1 MKNTILVFLFSA
13 FCLCNAYSQKLDS
26 ILNRSNLSFNFGPA
40 HDFFA
45 CCAEKPPSKL
55 PITDFTDKS
64 NVGEVFGFEF
74 GYRPKDKK
82 NEWGFGFAKQVS
94 RKDYAATVETS
105 LAIVEIG
112 DDEFGGFRLRNTKNF
127 HYLFLKRHFVDE
139 KFIGTFGIYN
149 LRYRDQSVE
158 VIANSDKT
166 LVFLSE
172 SSINI
177 DFGVFIGA
185 EYYVPV
191 RKNFQVG
198 VRSRLYYTQG
208 YSESFESFE
217 VTPVIRFK
225 L

>member
-1 MKNTILVFLFSA
+1 MKKALTFFCVFVFFHVNTF
-13 FCLCNAYSQKLDS
+13 SQKLDS
-26 ILNRSNLSFNFGPA
+26 IFDRSTFSFNYGLA

-45 CCAEKPPSKL
+45 CCAEKPPTGI
-55 PITDFTDKS
+55 PITNFSDKS
-64 NVGEVFGFEF
+64 GVGEVFGFEY

-94 RKDYAATVETS
+94 RKDYTAVVETS

-112 DDEFGGFRLRNTKNF
+112 DFRLRNTKNF
-127 HYLFLKRHFVDE
+127 HYLFLKRHFIEE
-139 KFIGTFGIYN
+139 KVIGTFGIYN

-166 LVFLSE
+166 RVPLRE
-172 SSINI
+172 SSIEI
-177 DFGVFIGA
+177 DFGVFLGV
-185 EYYVPV
+185 EYYVPI
-191 RKNFQVG
+191 RSFQIG

-217 VTPVIRFK
+217 ITPVIRFK

>member
-1 MKNTILVFLFSA
+1 MKKVILSTILLLFLIVQGSA
-13 FCLCNAYSQKLDS
+13 QKLDS
-26 ILNRSNLSFNFGPA
+26 ILDRSTLSFNYGPA

-64 NVGEVFGFEF
+64 NVGEIFGFEF

-127 HYLFLKRHFVDE
+127 HY
-139 KFIGTFGIYN
+139 IYRRQLN
-149 LRYRDQSVE
+149 R
-158 VIANSDKT
+158 
-166 LVFLSE
+166 
-172 SSINI
+172 
-177 DFGVFIGA
+177 
-185 EYYVPV
+185 
-191 RKNFQVG
+191 
-198 VRSRLYYTQG
+198 
-208 YSESFESFE
+208 
-217 VTPVIRFK
+217 
-225 L
+225 

>member
-1 MKNTILVFLFSA
+1 MKKTILFLLLIVSSISIGF
-13 FCLCNAYSQKLDS
+13 SQKLDS
-26 ILNRSNLSFNFGPA
+26 ILNRSNLGFNYGPA

-45 CCAEKPPSKL
+45 CCAEKPPAGL
-55 PITDFTDKS
+55 PITNFSDKS
-64 NVGEVFGFEF
+64 NVGEIFGFEY
-74 GYRPKDKK
+74 GYRPEDKK

-94 RKDYAATVETS
+94 RKDFTANVETS

-112 DDEFGGFRLRNTKNF
+112 EFRLRNTKNF
-127 HYLFLKRHFVDE
+127 HYMFLKRHFIDE
-139 KFIGTFGIYN
+139 KFIGIFGVYN
-149 LRYRDQSVE
+149 LRYRDQAVE
-158 VIANSDKT
+158 VIANSDRT
-166 LVFLSE
+166 RVPLRE
-172 SSINI
+172 SSIEI

-191 RKNFQVG
+191 RNFQLG

-217 VTPVIRFK
+217 ISPVIRFK

>member
-1 MKNTILVFLFSA
+1 MKKTILFLL
-13 FCLCNAYSQKLDS
+13 LCASSIFNGFSQKLDS
-26 ILNRSNLSFNFGPA
+26 ILNRSNLSFNYGPA

-45 CCAEKPPSKL
+45 CCADKPPTGL
-55 PITDFTDKS
+55 PIKS
-64 NVGEVFGFEF
+64 FSDQSDIGEIFGFEY
-74 GYRPKDKK
+74 GYRAKDKK
-82 NEWGFGFAKQVS
+82 NEWGFGFAKQIS
-94 RKDYAATVETS
+94 RKDYTATVETN
-105 LAIVEIG
+105 LAIVEI
-112 DDEFGGFRLRNTKNF
+112 EEFRLRNTKNF
-127 HYLFLKRHFVDE
+127 HYLFLKRHFIDE

-149 LRYRDQSVE
+149 LRYRDQSIE

-172 SSINI
+172 SSIEI
-177 DFGVFIGA
+177 DFGVFIGV

-191 RKNFQVG
+191 RNFQVG

-208 YSESFESFE
+208 YSDSFESFE

>member
-1 MKNTILVFLFSA
+1 MKKTVLFLLLYASTLSIA
-13 FCLCNAYSQKLDS
+13 FSQKLDS
-26 ILNRSNLSFNFGPA
+26 ILNQSTLSFNYGPA

-45 CCAEKPPSKL
+45 CCAEKPPANL
-55 PITDFTDKS
+55 LITNFTDKS

-82 NEWGFGFAKQVS
+82 NEWGFGFAKQVNT
-94 RKDYAATVETS
+94 KDYTATIETS
-105 LAIVEIG
+105 LASVEI
-112 DDEFGGFRLRNTKNF
+112 EEFRLKNTKNF
-127 HYLFLKRHFVDE
+127 HYLFLKRHFINE
-139 KFIGTFGIYN
+139 KLIGTFGIYN
-149 LRYRDQSVE
+149 LRYRDQSIE

-166 LVFLSE
+166 QMFLRE
-172 SSINI
+172 SSIEI
-177 DFGVFIGA
+177 DFGVFLGV

-191 RKNFQVG
+191 RNFQVG

-217 VTPVIRFK
+217 ISPVIRFR

>member
-1 MKNTILVFLFSA
+1 MKKTILFLL
-13 FCLCNAYSQKLDS
+13 LCASSIFNGFSQKLDS
-26 ILNRSNLSFNFGPA
+26 ILNRSNLSFNYGPA

-45 CCAEKPPSKL
+45 CCADKPPGRL
-55 PITDFTDKS
+55 PITGFTDKRE
-64 NVGEVFGFEF
+64 VGELFGFEF

-82 NEWGFGFAKQVS
+82 NEWGFGFVRQVS
-94 RKDYAATVETS
+94 SRDYNATVETN
-105 LAIVEIG
+105 LAIVELG
-112 DDEFGGFRLRNTKNF
+112 DFRIRNVKNF
-127 HYLFLKRHFVDE
+127 HYLFLKRHFIDE
-139 KFIGTFGIYN
+139 KLIGSFGIYN
-149 LRYRDQSVE
+149 LRYRDQSIE

-166 LVFLSE
+166 QVDLRE

-177 DFGVFIGA
+177 DFGVFIGV

-191 RKNFQVG
+191 RNFQVG

>member
-1 MKNTILVFLFSA
+1 MKKTILFLL
-13 FCLCNAYSQKLDS
+13 LCVSSIFHGYSQKLDS
-26 ILNRSNLSFNFGPA
+26 ILNRSNLSFNYGPA

-45 CCAEKPPSKL
+45 CCAEKPPVGL
-55 PITDFTDKS
+55 PITEFTNQS
-64 NVGEVFGFEF
+64 EVGEIFGFEF

-94 RKDYAATVETS
+94 RKDYSATVTTN

-112 DDEFGGFRLRNTKNF
+112 NENGGFRLRNTKNF
-127 HYLFLKRHFVDE
+127 HYLFLKRHFIDD
-139 KFIGTFGIYN
+139 KLIGSFGVYN
-149 LRYRDQSVE
+149 LRYRDQSIE
-158 VIANSDKT
+158 VIANSDRT
-166 LVFLSE
+166 LMNLRE

-185 EYYVPV
+185 EYYVHA

>member
-1 MKNTILVFLFSA
+1 M
-13 FCLCNAYSQKLDS
+13 
-26 ILNRSNLSFNFGPA
+26 SFNYGPA

-45 CCAEKPPSKL
+45 CCAEKPPANL
-55 PITDFTDKS
+55 LITNFTDKS

-82 NEWGFGFAKQVS
+82 NEWGFGFAKQVNT
-94 RKDYAATVETS
+94 KDYTATIETS
-105 LAIVEIG
+105 LASVEI
-112 DDEFGGFRLRNTKNF
+112 EEFRLKNTKNF
-127 HYLFLKRHFVDE
+127 HYLFLKRHFINE
-139 KFIGTFGIYN
+139 KLIGTFGIYN
-149 LRYRDQSVE
+149 LRYRDQSIE

-166 LVFLSE
+166 QMFLRE
-172 SSINI
+172 SSIEI
-177 DFGVFIGA
+177 DFGVFLGV

-191 RKNFQVG
+191 RNFQVG

-217 VTPVIRFK
+217 ISPVIRFR